1 MGVGEDRGW
10 RVTQCGETS
19 RSRIR
24 SQSVYT
30 TTTLFFQEWLLPSS
44 LRVCIFIIQRKTKVA
59 IIEMC
64 RKIEILLITSTLVLT
79 VHSDYVFKCYMC
91 TSLTNEGCDYAMS
104 ATSSLHPV
112 ECTKNNMIHW
122 QRIILQNKQLNP
134 FAKIFDADMPNYTY
148 HQNIPLACAK
158 VILNVENQEKPVT
171 IRTCQTAKTE
181 NIDPCKTINQKLKEN
196 SLGIMEQCSLCVK
209 DACND
214 SIVLSSEI
222 IYILATLLGIL
233 MHVAFYSWA

>member
-1 MGVGEDRGW
+1 MLCTICMKRHRGYNANKIVPVTNIVNSMYLSESSRKDEDCT
-10 RVTQCGETS
+10 VNKVHSKYLKLC
-19 RSRIR
+19 
-24 SQSVYT
+24 
-30 TTTLFFQEWLLPSS
+30 PSS
-44 LRVCIFIIQRKTKVA
+44 HLY
-59 IIEMC
+59 C
-64 RKIEILLITSTLVLT
+64 RKAVY
-79 VHSDYVFKCYMC
+79 VYYVFKCYMC